1 MCLTASPLPLPC
13 SATAYAIY
21 DPKSRYLSPDKLDM
35 AEQLKAAFP
44 QSTYPTVG
52 VLPDGNLFVSA
63 KKSLYKYVRTDNWF
77 TFKKAYR
84 LPDRPGAPWAYP
96 NTGQGTL
103 LPINPPYTTVELIS
117 TGGATLDNAT
127 PDTPA
132 SDEAWKIDV
141 SGGGGQGWRAS
152 AQVLSRGAGNA
163 VALATAP
170 PSAPARLPARLPH
183 APVPLCRWPAAR
195 SRRGRT
201 SAPCPTAA

>member
-1 MCLTASPLPLPC
+1 M
-13 SATAYAIY
+13 
-21 DPKSRYLSPDKLDM
+21 SPDKLDM

-141 SGGGGQGWRAS
+141 SGVGGQGWRAS
-152 AQVLSRGAGNA
+152 AQVLLRAGRRQRSGARNRTTFRA
-163 VALATAP
+163 R
-170 PSAPARLPARLPH
+170 SPARAGLPH